1 MQVGQAQ
8 KWVSYKQSRTEHEHK
23 QEQDFF
29 GGLSSL
35 FSPFLFFFFFL
46 MSTKYEG
53 RQAYFLQATV
63 TERWGSWDMKESE
76 DDNA

>member
-1 MQVGQAQ
+1 MQAGQAQ
-8 KWVSYKQSRTEHEHK
+8 KWVSYKQSRTEHEHE
-23 QEQDFF
+23 QEQDFLEVF
-29 GGLSSL
+29 LL
-35 FSPFLFFFFFL
+35 FSLLFSFFL

-53 RQAYFLQATV
+53 RQAYFLWATV